1 MNNISEKGFFV
12 IYQKTHSIV
21 LGFCSELSKSLFPG
35 FELPPILVI
44 IILIHNFG
52 EQPERFSPD
61 PGKSPDLI
69 FSPVLA

>member
-1 MNNISEKGFFV
+1 MNIISEKGFS
-12 IYQKTHSIV
+12 IILGKTPSIV
-21 LGFCSELSKSLFPG
+21 LGFCSKLSKSLFPG

-44 IILIHNFG
+44 IILLPNFG
-52 EQPERFSPD
+52 EQVERFSPD